1 MKKGVFLLVILVF
14 LIGCNVNRNG
24 NAIKVKKQPP
34 EEGKGK
40 TFEFIVSVD
49 DDVPDF
55 SKKYI
60 DYDPE
65 TGKILLLPV
74 QAGLLSSVMVI
85 DKDGHFDLLG
95 RRGQAPEEI
104 NGVKS
109 TAKFIGDGLIGMI
122 TMFGES
128 SFLVLNENGDVVKR
142 WPFPKDICRVWECR
156 LYNNGKLYYLDSC
169 PYYSL
174 KEGTVIGKV
183 LFENS
188 GKKEEILTFSKLRK
202 LLKKFAISNNNKTL
216 TLYAYFLSNADY
228 VVIYPYRKPEK
239 RDEPI
244 GIIFNIKTREYYPFY
259 AKRVLKK
266 GLLFHIKG
274 CSLYKPYFYGDEVV
288 MDKKYMK
295 NISDVSAEDLFNYDG
310 IIHVIDYKG
319 KAVGVYTFY
328 NDFYNYLKNHNCKSL
343 YFFRVL
349 GLKDN
354 YILGVADWFY
364 KGKKQPPSQ
373 VVIKV
378 KLRKLI

>member
-1 MKKGVFLLVILVF
+1 MKKCVFFLFFLIF
-14 LIGCNVNRNG
+14 LIGCNANRNS
-24 NAIKVKKQPP
+24 NALTGKKQPP

-40 TFEFIVSVD
+40 TFEFIVNINN
-49 DDVPDF
+49 DVPDF
-55 SKKYI
+55 AKEYL

-65 TGKILLLPV
+65 TGKALLLPV
-74 QAGLLSSVMVI
+74 QASLLSSVMVI
-85 DKDGHFDLLG
+85 DKDRHFDLLG
-95 RRGQAPEEI
+95 RKGQSPEEI

-109 TAKFIGDGLIGMI
+109 TAKFIGNGLIGMI

-142 WPFPKDICRVWECR
+142 WSFPKDKCRVWEYR
-156 LYNNGKLYYLDSC
+156 FENKGEIYYFDTC

-183 LFENS
+183 LLENS
-188 GKKEEILTFSKLRK
+188 GKKEEILSFSKLRK
-202 LLKKFAISNNNKTL
+202 ILDKFSISYKPKTLSVYGFFISNI
-216 TLYAYFLSNADY
+216 DY

-266 GLLFHIKG
+266 SLLFHIKG
-274 CSLYKPYFYGDEVV
+274 CSLYKPYFYGDERV
-288 MDKKYMK
+288 MNKKDMK
-295 NISDVSAEDLFNYDG
+295 NIGDVSGEDLFNYDG

-319 KAVGVYTFY
+319 KEVGVYTFY
-328 NDFYNYLKNHNCKSL
+328 NDFFNYLKSHNCKRL

-373 VVIKV
+373 VVVKV

>member
-14 LIGCNVNRNG
+14 LIGCNAKRNS

-55 SKKYI
+55 SKSHI

-74 QAGLLSSVMVI
+74 QSGLLSSVMVI
-85 DKDGHFDLLG
+85 DKDRHFELLG

-109 TAKFIGDGLIGMI
+109 TAKFIGNGLIGMI

-156 LYNNGKLYYLDSC
+156 FYNNGELYYLDSC

-183 LFENS
+183 LLENS
-188 GKKEEILTFSKLRK
+188 GKKEEILSFSELRK
-202 LLKKFAISNNNKTL
+202 ILDKYSISYKPKALSVYGFFISNI
-216 TLYAYFLSNADY
+216 DY

-244 GIIFNIKTREYYPFY
+244 GIIFNIKTKAYHPFY

-266 GLLFHIKG
+266 SLLFHIKG
-274 CSLYKPYFYGDEVV
+274 SSLYKPYFYGDERV
-288 MDKKYMK
+288 MNKKDVED
-295 NISDVSAEDLFNYDG
+295 IGDVSAEDLFNYDG

-319 KAVGVYTFY
+319 KEVGVYTFY
-328 NDFYNYLKNHNCKSL
+328 DDFYNYLKSHNCKRL

-354 YILGVADWFY
+354 YILGVADWFS

-373 VVIKV
+373 VVVKV